1 MRPPSPARSAWRGGR
16 FVPRVLHL
24 ELSYLDRRKKKQ
36 RADMFWRLLTGFCA
50 LTFLGAGIRILGNSD
65 TCEIVT
71 IGGTRGQM
79 TYAA

>member
-1 MRPPSPARSAWRGGR
+1 
-16 FVPRVLHL
+16 
-24 ELSYLDRRKKKQ
+24 
-36 RADMFWRLLTGFCA
+36 MFWRLLTGFCA